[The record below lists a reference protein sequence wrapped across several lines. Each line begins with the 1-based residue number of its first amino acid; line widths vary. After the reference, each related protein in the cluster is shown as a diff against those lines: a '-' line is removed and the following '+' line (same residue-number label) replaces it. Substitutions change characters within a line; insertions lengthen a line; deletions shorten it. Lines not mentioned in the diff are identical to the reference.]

1 MKHPWLF
8 LDGFWWALVSF
19 RLFFGGFW
27 GFRWFAWHR
36 WCPRFR
42 WSPWLSFS
50 LCVCWV
56 FRGPPT
62 PPPQTHPPFRLVVR
76 YANHP
81 VYAYANASAFS
92 HASAYPN
99 NAFAYSRALAYAYAC
114 PKVIIGLS
122 RLCLPCQLFCKIETM
137 SYCLHWNTVYHFYV
151 F

>member
-19 RLFFGGFW
+19 RLFFAGFW

-56 FRGPPT
+56 FRGPPPLHPKPIPPLGWSYGMPITLCT
-62 PPPQTHPPFRLVVR
+62 PMPMPLHSPMPLPIPTMPLLIPVPLPMLTPVPRLSLNYQDCVCL
-76 YANHP
+76 
-81 VYAYANASAFS
+81 ASYFVKS
-92 HASAYPN
+92 
-99 NAFAYSRALAYAYAC
+99 
-114 PKVIIGLS
+114 K
-122 RLCLPCQLFCKIETM
+122 
-137 SYCLHWNTVYHFYV
+137 
-151 F
+151 